1 MGKLTNK
8 FLPDVQLNKEV
19 WNPKSIQKVGVR
31 GVKIHLPIKMKDGSV
46 QDTIAVVSSYAS
58 QEPTSSLNMSR
69 CAETIYQVL
78 KANSTGDGFNDMK
91 EFCRVLKEK
100 HNSTDVYCKAR
111 FELLFDSKTPMSDRF
126 TTEPVKCTL
135 ETKYINGEY
144 RNYLTLDIIGFSLC
158 PCAKELASLWTNTTE
173 EEHKIIDSIE
183 DETLKWKI
191 KNSGYASH
199 SQKSRVTA
207 TIELKEGERL
217 WIEDVIEM
225 ANKSFSTPTTMM
237 AKRCDEAYVV
247 QTAYLGGYFDDD
259 KKFNK
264 VEYAGPKFVEDIIR
278 YMAKFLDDEMD
289 KRLKDY
295 VIVVENYESL
305 HSQDE
310 TAVAV
315 LNAGREL
322 N

>member
-8 FLPDVQLNKEV
+8 YLPDVQLNKKV
-19 WNPKSIQKVGVR
+19 WNPKVIQKVGV
-31 GVKIHLPIKMKDGSV
+31 GHVKIRLPIKMKDGSI
-46 QDTIAVVSSYAS
+46 QETIAEVSAYAK

-69 CAETIYQVL
+69 CAEAAYEVL
-78 KANSTGDGFNDMK
+78 KTNSSKDGFNDMK
-91 EFCRVLKEK
+91 EFCKLLREK
-100 HNSTDVYCKAR
+100 HGSTDVYCKAR
-111 FELLFDSKTPMSDRF
+111 FELLFNSQTPMSDRL
-126 TTEPVKCTL
+126 TVEPVKCVL
-135 ETKYINGEY
+135 ETKFKDGEY
-144 RNYLTLDIIGFSLC
+144 RNYLTVDIIGFSLC

-173 EEHKIIDSIE
+173 EEHAIIEGIE
-183 DETLKWKI
+183 NEELKWKI

-199 SQKSRVTA
+199 SQKSRIRV
-207 TIELKEGERL
+207 TIELKDGERL
-217 WIEDVIEM
+217 WIEDVVEM

-264 VEYAGPKFVEDIIR
+264 VDYAGPKFVEDIIR